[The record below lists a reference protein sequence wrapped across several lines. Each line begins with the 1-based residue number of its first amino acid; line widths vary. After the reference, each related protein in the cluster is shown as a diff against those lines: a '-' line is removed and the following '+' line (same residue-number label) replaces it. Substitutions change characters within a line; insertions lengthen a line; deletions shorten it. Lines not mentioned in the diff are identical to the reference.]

1 MSVISRAAHLVKNLV
16 RRDRV
21 ERDLDDELRAYVEMA
36 TDEKRA
42 AGVSEDQARRA
53 ALVEVGGVEQVRES
67 VRDIRTG
74 ALVDQFRQDLYYA
87 FRMLGRNRGLTAV
100 AIATLALGIGANAAI
115 FSIVDTV
122 VLRPLPYKDPE
133 RLVKIWGS
141 TSAEPIDNV
150 SLPDYLDIRDETDV
164 FELVAADDAAEF
176 SIAPPE
182 GVRHS
187 IFGAQVTRA
196 WLDALG
202 AQPIVG
208 RPFVADDGQPGR
220 DHVVLLTYSYWQH
233 RFAADRG
240 IIGRELVGDD
250 GAYTIIG
257 VLPPN
262 VLRYGNDFLKPMVES
277 AYSHDRGYHDLD
289 VFGRLKPGATL
300 AQARARLDAIAA
312 RLQREYP
319 ATNKN
324 LWFNVAPL
332 DKSYA
337 STDSRANRALILM
350 LGAVGLVLL
359 IACANVANLLL
370 ARAVTRSREYVIR
383 SALGAGRARLVHQ
396 TLVESVLLFLLG
408 GAVGILLARVT
419 VDSLLALAVT
429 GGYVPER
436 MAVSVDSRVLLFT
449 FIISLASG
457 VIFGLLPALQA
468 SKVDLND
475 GLRASSPT
483 SSGGRRR
490 RRASRVLIVSELAIS
505 VVLLVGCGLMIRS
518 FLRLQTSTVGI
529 STENLLETQS
539 EGGRSFPEALT
550 FWRSVLDRVRRDRG
564 VLLAAVTSRPPVH
577 GSRRQTFSIEGH
589 PASVNGDDRQAGDIL
604 VSEDYFK
611 TMGIPLL
618 KGRAFSDKDSGASTP
633 VVVISQSLARKYF
646 PTEDPLGKRVSLSEH
661 APMLC
666 CTSPAAVENVWREI
680 VGVADDVRQASLDDH
695 PAVTLYRPYS
705 QIVEHDM
712 FLMVRARSAA
722 DAARLAVQLQ
732 PQLLSV
738 DRTKEWADVRLMQ
751 DVISGSE
758 SVRLRRFVLVLFGI
772 FAGLA
777 VLLAAVG
784 TYGVMS
790 YAVADRT
797 REIGIRVAL
806 GATRSTV
813 IQHVLSETMWLT
825 LLGLVIGCFAALGLT
840 RFMTSLLFGVTASD
854 LVTYLG
860 VSCVLGAV
868 AFIAGYLPARRA
880 TAVDPLM
887 ALRQE

>member
-1 MSVISRAAHLVKNLV
+1 MSFRSRIASLWKNLV
-16 RRDRV
+16 LRNRV

-74 ALVDQFRQDLYYA
+74 ALVDQFRQDLHYA

-122 VLRPLPYKDPE
+122 VLRPLPYKDPD

-150 SLPDYLDIRDETDV
+150 SLPDYLDIRDGTDV
-164 FELVAADDAAEF
+164 FELVAADDAAQF

-182 GVRHS
+182 GARHP

-202 AQPIVG
+202 VQPIVG
-208 RPFVADDGQPGR
+208 RPFAADDGQPGR

-277 AYSHDRGYHDLD
+277 AYSHDRRYRDLD
-289 VFGRLKPGATL
+289 VFGRLKPGVTIE
-300 AQARARLDAIAA
+300 QARARLNAVAA

-319 ATNKN
+319 TTNRN
-324 LWFNVAPL
+324 LWFNIALL

-337 STDSRANRALILM
+337 STDSTANRALILM

-383 SALGAGRARLVHQ
+383 AALGAGRARLVQQ

-408 GAVGILLARVT
+408 GAVGIVLARVT

-436 MAVSVDSRVLLFT
+436 MAVAVDSRVLLFT

-475 GLRASSPT
+475 GLRASSST

-518 FLRLQTSTVGI
+518 FLRVQASTAGI
-529 STENLLETQS
+529 DVENLLETQS

-550 FWRSVLDRVRRDRG
+550 FWRAVLNRARQDRG
-564 VLLAAVTSRPPVH
+564 VLFAAVTSRPPVH
-577 GSRRQTFSIEGH
+577 GSRRQRFDIEA
-589 PASVNGDDRQAGDIL
+589 ASAANNNDMQAGDIL
-604 VSEDYFK
+604 VSDDYFK
-611 TMGIPLL
+611 TMSIPLL
-618 KGRAFSDKDSGASTP
+618 KGRAFSDMDSGASTA
-633 VVVISQSLARKYF
+633 VVIVSQSLARKYF
-646 PTEDPLGKRVSLSEH
+646 PSADPLGKRVRLREH

-666 CTSPAAVENVWREI
+666 CTSAAPVDNVWREI
-680 VGVADDVRQASLDDH
+680 VGVAADVRQASLDEQ
-695 PAVTLYRPYS
+695 PAVTIYRPYS

-732 PQLLSV
+732 PQLLAV
-738 DRTKEWADVRLMQ
+738 DRTREWSDVRLMQ
-751 DVISGSE
+751 DVIRTSA
-758 SVRLRRFVLVLFGI
+758 SVSLRRFVLILFGI

-813 IQHVLSETMWLT
+813 IQQVLSETMRLT
-825 LLGLVIGCFAALGLT
+825 LAGLVIGCFAALGLT

-860 VSCVLGAV
+860 VWCVLGGI
-868 AFIAGYLPARRA
+868 AFVAGYVPARRA
-880 TAVDPLM
+880 TAVDPLI

>member
-1 MSVISRAAHLVKNLV
+1 MSFRTRIASLWKNLAL
-16 RRDRV
+16 RDRV
-21 ERDLDDELRAYVEMA
+21 DRDLDDELRAYVEMA
-36 TDEKRA
+36 TDEKRG

-53 ALVEVGGVEQVRES
+53 ALVEVGGVEQVREA

-74 ALVDQFRQDLYYA
+74 ALVDQFRQDLHYA
-87 FRMLGRNRGLTAV
+87 FRMLGRNRGLTGV
-100 AIATLALGIGANAAI
+100 AIATLALGVGANAAI

-122 VLRPLPYKDPE
+122 VLRPLPYKDPD

-150 SLPDYLDIRDETDV
+150 SLPDYLDIRDGTDV
-164 FELVAADDAAEF
+164 FELVAADDAAQF

-182 GVRHS
+182 GARHP

-202 AQPIVG
+202 VQPIVG
-208 RPFVADDGQPGR
+208 RPFAADDCQPGR

-277 AYSHDRGYHDLD
+277 AYSHDRRYRDLD
-289 VFGRLKPGATL
+289 VFGRLKPGVTIE
-300 AQARARLDAIAA
+300 QARARLNAVAA

-319 ATNKN
+319 TTNRN
-324 LWFNVAPL
+324 LWFNIALL

-383 SALGAGRARLVHQ
+383 AALGAGRARLVQQ

-408 GAVGILLARVT
+408 GAVGIVLARVT

-436 MAVSVDSRVLLFT
+436 MAVAVDSRVLLFT

-475 GLRASSPT
+475 GLRASSST

-518 FLRLQTSTVGI
+518 FLQLQTSTVGI
-529 STENLLETQS
+529 NTENLLETQS
-539 EGGRSFPEALT
+539 EGGRSFPEAVT
-550 FWRSVLDRVRRDRG
+550 FWRSVLDRVRQDRG
-564 VLLAAVTSRPPVH
+564 VLFAAVTSRPPVH
-577 GSRRQTFSIEGH
+577 GSRGEMFDIEGR
-589 PASVNGDDRQAGDIL
+589 ASSANDTDMLAGDIL
-604 VSEDYFK
+604 VSEAYFK
-611 TMGIPLL
+611 TMGIRLL
-618 KGRAFSDKDSGASTP
+618 KGRAFSDQDSGASIP
-633 VVVISQSLARKYF
+633 VVIVSQSLARRYF
-646 PTEDPLGKRVSLSEH
+646 PSQDPLGKRVRLREH
-661 APMLC
+661 SPKLC
-666 CTSPAAVENVWREI
+666 CTSSAPLDDVWREI
-680 VGVADDVRQASLDDH
+680 VGVAADIRQGSLDEH
-695 PAVTLYRPYS
+695 PAMTLYRPYL

-722 DAARLAVQLQ
+722 DTARLAVQLQ

-738 DRTKEWADVRLMQ
+738 DRTKEWTDVRLMQ
-751 DVISGSE
+751 DVIRSSA
-758 SVRLRRFVLVLFGI
+758 SVSLRRFVLVLFGI

-777 VLLAAVG
+777 LLLAAVG

-813 IQHVLSETMWLT
+813 IQDVLSETMWLT
-825 LLGLVIGCFAALGLT
+825 LAGLVIGCSAALGLT

-854 LVTYLG
+854 VVTYLG
-860 VSCVLGAV
+860 VSCVLGGT
-868 AFIAGYLPARRA
+868 AFVAGYVPARRA
-880 TAVDPLM
+880 TAVDPLI